1 MRVAGVRRRGEEGG
15 GAEGERE
22 KERERDG
29 ERERGEGKKNLGTRN
44 KQTNKQKTHPKP
56 PGKKNV
62 PFPPLRYGLGCV
74 HFRAE
79 KWDMAEYHFRR
90 ASGIHP
96 RSSVLRCYLGMA
108 VARAAAA
115 APTADS
121 ASAPPDSRARDAV
134 RELSRAVELDGR
146 NPLARFE
153 LSAAL
158 SGLGEVEAALSAL
171 LPLLTAPGGGSGGG
185 GKGWGS
191 GGSVFA
197 SSSSSSSSPSAPS
210 SSAAAREPAVWYQC
224 ARLLRRLGRL
234 REARSHLERA
244 LDLGPA
250 PADAARI
257 RSVLDKCCVALVAQE
272 QRNAKG
278 EGGGEDEGGRRQ
290 LCDDFDESS
299 GDEL

>member
-1 MRVAGVRRRGEEGG
+1 
-15 GAEGERE
+15 
-22 KERERDG
+22 
-29 ERERGEGKKNLGTRN
+29 
-44 KQTNKQKTHPKP
+44 
-56 PGKKNV
+56 
-62 PFPPLRYGLGCV
+62 
-74 HFRAE
+74 
-79 KWDMAEYHFRR
+79 MAEYNFRR

-171 LPLLTAPGGGSGGG
+171 LPLLAAPGGGSGGG

>member
-1 MRVAGVRRRGEEGG
+1 
-15 GAEGERE
+15 
-22 KERERDG
+22 
-29 ERERGEGKKNLGTRN
+29 
-44 KQTNKQKTHPKP
+44 
-56 PGKKNV
+56 
-62 PFPPLRYGLGCV
+62 
-74 HFRAE
+74 
-79 KWDMAEYHFRR
+79 MAEYHFRR

-171 LPLLTAPGGGSGGG
+171 LPLLAAPGGGSGGG

-272 QRNAKG
+272 QRNVKG
-278 EGGGEDEGGRRQ
+278 EGGEEDDQRRT
-290 LCDDFDESS
+290 
-299 GDEL
+299 